1 MRIVAALLLACA
13 TAAGS
18 ATRDADPR
26 RPGFDDLGPALQ
38 ALQRDDTQNPAMLWV
53 SEGRALWTR
62 VPQQGRACVD
72 CHAADSLPGIAA
84 SYPRLDPAAPRP
96 LTLSARID
104 RCRVQHQNA
113 RPEGPDGDEV
123 LAFAAYLAFASR
135 GRPLKPDADR
145 RLDAWQARGEALYRQ
160 RLGQLDLACLH
171 CHDQR
176 AGGRLGG
183 ARIPQA
189 HPTGY
194 PAYRLEWQA
203 LGSLERR
210 LHNCVTGVRAEP
222 WAPAADEWLAL
233 QVYLARRAAG
243 LLHEGPSVRP

>member
-1 MRIVAALLLACA
+1 MRLRAALLLALA
-13 TAAGS
+13 TGT
-18 ATRDADPR
+18 ATQAADPR
-26 RPGFDDLGPALQ
+26 RPGLDDLSPALQ

-53 SEGRALWTR
+53 HEGRALWTR
-62 VPQQGRACVD
+62 VPPQGRACAA
-72 CHAADSLPGIAA
+72 CHAEDTLPRIAA
-84 SYPRLDPAAPRP
+84 SYPKLDRGTQRP

-104 RCRVQHQNA
+104 RCREQHQQA
-113 RPEGPDGDEV
+113 RSQGADGDEV
-123 LAFAAYLAFASR
+123 LAYAAFLAWRAR
-135 GRPLKPDADR
+135 GQPLRPDPERA
-145 RLDAWQARGEALYRQ
+145 LDAWQARGDALYRQ
-160 RLGQLDLACLH
+160 RLGQLDLACMH

-210 LHNCVTGVRAEP
+210 LRNCVTGVRAEP
-222 WAPAADEWLAL
+222 WAPGADEWAAL
-233 QVYLARRAAG
+233 EVYLARRAAG
-243 LLHEGPSVRP
+243 LRHEGPAVRP